1 MATNRDVLK
10 QAIADAKTVKE
21 TAIVN
26 AKAALEETF
35 APYLREKLAA
45 KLAEMDSMDEEMDET
60 EGMEENKALD
70 ASKKQTGYKELAKR
84 QAMTS
89 DHYHT
94 MEEEMEEGS
103 GYDEKAKIQAMT
115 ADHYHTMEEESKS
128 MDEELEELLRELE
141 SF

>member
-70 ASKKQTGYKELAKR
+70 ASKEQTGYN
-84 QAMTS
+84 
-89 DHYHT
+89 Y
-94 MEEEMEEGS
+94 
-103 GYDEKAKIQAMT
+103 
-115 ADHYHTMEEESKS
+115 
-128 MDEELEELLRELE
+128 
-141 SF
+141 